1 MVTVELSFFRISS
14 FFSKDKQRSF
24 ACQGQKSV
32 LRTLLCPQVQ
42 KKHRPSKS
50 YNKEEAVQEGCEC
63 ELELWPGIRI
73 MKKNYILNVIAK
85 VLKIRDTTNAALSL
99 IDTSVF

>member
-14 FFSKDKQRSF
+14 FLAKISNGSSPVKDKSRY
-24 ACQGQKSV
+24 CVHYYVRKYK
-32 LRTLLCPQVQ
+32 

-63 ELELWPGIRI
+63 ELELGPGIRI

-85 VLKIRDTTNAALSL
+85 VLKIRDTTNDARSL
-99 IDTSVF
+99 IDTAVF

>member
-14 FFSKDKQRSF
+14 FCSKYKQRSF

-63 ELELWPGIRI
+63 ELELGPGIRI
-73 MKKNYILNVIAK
+73 MKKKLHIECDCKGTKNPQYYQ
-85 VLKIRDTTNAALSL
+85 RCAL
-99 IDTSVF
+99 FN

>member
-1 MVTVELSFFRISS
+1 MELASIAEVPPILC
-14 FFSKDKQRSF
+14 KDKQRSF

-32 LRTLLCPQVQ
+32 LRALLCPKVQ

-63 ELELWPGIRI
+63 ELELGPGIRI

-85 VLKIRDTTNAALSL
+85 VLKIRDTTNAVRSL
-99 IDTSVF
+99 IDTTVF